1 MNKITY
7 EEARQD
13 HEYLWSFGPAEDM
26 TGAYVDQEDLRI
38 LLESPTKATAR
49 KCYIRQIEYWLV
61 QGPEKDV
68 IDTWKHS
75 KAVAEI
81 AERYGSLED
90 LVRLGGGDF

>member
-1 MNKITY
+1 MTKSTY

-26 TGAYVDQEDLRI
+26 TGAYVDQEDLKE
-38 LLESPTKATAR
+38 LLENPTKATAR
-49 KCYIRQIEYWLV
+49 KCYIRQIEYWLI

-68 IDTWKHS
+68 IDTWKYS

-81 AERYGSLED
+81 AETYGCLED